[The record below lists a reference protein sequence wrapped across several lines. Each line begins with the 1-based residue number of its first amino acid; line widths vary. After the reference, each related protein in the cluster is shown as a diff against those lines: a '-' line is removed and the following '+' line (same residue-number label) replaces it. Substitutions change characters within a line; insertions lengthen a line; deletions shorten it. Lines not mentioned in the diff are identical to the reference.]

1 MLGYS
6 NFIYR
11 LQRLLSI
18 SMRLPFKRIG
28 EPPESAGGDRDGNQR
43 KSPSSYSL
51 SLKQLLLW
59 VGPALMVSIAYMD
72 PGNYGTDLAAGAG
85 YKYTLLWAGWLAS
98 GMAMLLQYLSGK
110 LGIASGHHV
119 AELVRQSLGGRRRY
133 VIPYWLAAEAAA
145 AATDLAEYL
154 GTVLGLNILFG
165 IPLIYCAIFGAL
177 DVIILL
183 TMMTRRFRLI
193 EQYFAILISILVLGI
208 FYDMFVIGHFD
219 LAQVAYASL
228 VPFAPDN
235 TSLFIAV
242 GMIGATVMPH
252 ALFVHSW
259 LSKNKMDLL
268 GTPINGDRAQAASV
282 KEMSNKAPD
291 EPHRAYSEVQ
301 KRSTNRLHRN
311 ETVIALTIAGVVN
324 AGILLVAIPL
334 YQGNGVNVNLT
345 VQTFVAEMSQIYG
358 PLIGI
363 LFALTLLAS
372 GLSSS
377 ALGTIAGQVI
387 MEGLIGKRLNIWA
400 RRIITRA
407 VNVFP
412 TTAAILL
419 GLSPLVLL
427 IYSQV
432 ILSLMIPLPMI
443 PLVYYTSKKK
453 FMGELV
459 NKKLT
464 VAFAVATVALILAFN
479 TLLLTTLV

>member
-1 MLGYS
+1 M
-6 NFIYR
+6 
-11 LQRLLSI
+11 
-18 SMRLPFKRIG
+18 PFKRTLA
-28 EPPESAGGDRDGNQR
+28 PPKEVPQEEKREQAERGPA
-43 KSPSSYSL
+43 PSSSLSL
-51 SLKQLLLW
+51 SLKQFLVW
-59 VGPALMVSIAYMD
+59 VGPGLMVSIAYMD
-72 PGNYGTDLAAGAG
+72 PGNYGTDIAAGAG
-85 YKYTLLWAGWLAS
+85 YKYALLWAGWLAS

-110 LGIASGHHV
+110 LGIASGQHL
-119 AELVRQSLGGRRRY
+119 AELVRRSLGGRRRY

-154 GTVLGLNILFG
+154 GTVLGLNILFH
-165 IPLIYCAIFGAL
+165 IPLIYCAVLGAL

-193 EQYFAILISILVLGI
+193 EQYFAILISILVIGI
-208 FYDMFVIGHFD
+208 FYDLLVIGHFD
-219 LAQVAYASL
+219 PAQVAYGSV
-228 VPFAPDN
+228 VPLAPD
-235 TSLFIAV
+235 SVALFIAV

-268 GTPINGDRAQAASV
+268 GTPVNGGKVVSIKD
-282 KEMSNKAPD
+282 MPKAT
-291 EPHRAYSEVQ
+291 EEHHHTYTREQKHR
-301 KRSTNRLHRN
+301 TNRLHRN
-311 ETVIALTIAGVVN
+311 ETILALTMAGVVN

-334 YQGNGVNVNLT
+334 FRGTGVNVGLT
-345 VQTFVAEMSQIYG
+345 VQDFVAGMSQIYG
-358 PLIGI
+358 PAIGV

-387 MEGLIGKRLNIWA
+387 MEGLIGKRWNIWA
-400 RRIITRA
+400 RRIITRI

-412 TTAAILL
+412 TTIAILL

-443 PLVYYTSKKK
+443 PLVYYTSKTK

-459 NKKLT
+459 NNRLT
-464 VAFAVATVALILAFN
+464 IVLALVAVALILSFN
-479 TLLLTTLV
+479 GLLLKTLV

>member
-1 MLGYS
+1 ME
-6 NFIYR
+6 
-11 LQRLLSI
+11 LLSTEGNAPI
-18 SMRLPFKRIG
+18 EGGASGDGGQVKG
-28 EPPESAGGDRDGNQR
+28 PPGTSF
-43 KSPSSYSL
+43 L
-51 SLKQLLLW
+51 TLKQLLLW
-59 VGPALMVSIAYMD
+59 AGPALMVSIAYMD
-72 PGNYGTDLAAGAG
+72 PGNYGTDIAAGAG
-85 YKYTLLWAGWLAS
+85 FRYALLWAGWLAS

-110 LGIASGHHV
+110 LGIASDRHL
-119 AELVRQSLGGRRRY
+119 AELVRASLGGKRRY
-133 VIPYWLAAEAAA
+133 VVPYWLAAEAAA

-165 IPLIYCAIFGAL
+165 IPLIYCAVFGAL
-177 DVIILL
+177 DVIVLL

-193 EQYFAILISILVLGI
+193 EQYFAILISILVIGI
-208 FYDMFVIGHFD
+208 FYDLLVIGHFD
-219 LAQVAYASL
+219 LGQVAYSSV
-228 VPFAPDN
+228 VPLAPD
-235 TSLFIAV
+235 SAALLIAV

-268 GTPINGDRAQAASV
+268 GTPVDGVKKAASISDMHSQSA
-282 KEMSNKAPD
+282 EGHHQFSL
-291 EPHRAYSEVQ
+291 RQ
-301 KRSTNRLHRN
+301 KQGTNRLHRN
-311 ETVIALTIAGVVN
+311 ETVIALTIAGAVN

-334 YQGNGVNVNLT
+334 FQGNGVNANLT
-345 VQTFVAEMSQIYG
+345 VQSFVSGMSAIYG
-358 PLIGI
+358 PLIGV
-363 LFALTLLAS
+363 LFACTLLAS

-387 MEGLIGKRLNIWA
+387 MEGLIGKHWNIWI

-412 TTAAILL
+412 TTIAILL

-427 IYSQV
+427 VYSQV

-459 NKKLT
+459 NRRFTIVMAL
-464 VAFAVATVALILAFN
+464 VTVALILSFN
-479 TLLLTTLV
+479 GLLLTTIA

>member
-1 MLGYS
+1 
-6 NFIYR
+6 
-11 LQRLLSI
+11 
-18 SMRLPFKRIG
+18 MRLSSKEALAPAEEVSKEIEST
-28 EPPESAGGDRDGNQR
+28 EPKPQGQIWRFVR
-43 KSPSSYSL
+43 
-51 SLKQLLLW
+51 W

-72 PGNYGTDLAAGAG
+72 PGNYGTDIAAGSG
-85 YKYTLLWAGWLAS
+85 YQYSLLWAGWLAS

-110 LGIASGHHV
+110 LGIASGFHLS
-119 AELVRQSLGGRRRY
+119 ELLRRSFGGKKRY
-133 VIPYWLAAEAAA
+133 VIPYWLAAEAAV

-193 EQYFAILISILVLGI
+193 EQYFAILISILVIGI
-208 FYDMFVIGHFD
+208 FYDLLSIGNFD
-219 LAQVAYASL
+219 IVQVAHGSI
-228 VPFAPDN
+228 VPLTPDN
-235 TSLFIAV
+235 AALFIAV

-268 GTPINGDRAQAASV
+268 GTPIIAGKGRAASI
-282 KEMSNKAPD
+282 KDMTTATPEENHQLHSR
-291 EPHRAYSEVQ
+291 EQ
-301 KRSTNRLHRN
+301 KRGINKFHRN

-334 YQGNGVNVNLT
+334 FQGNGVNVSLT
-345 VQTFVAEMSQIYG
+345 VNDFVDGMGKIYG
-358 PLIGI
+358 PAIGV

-387 MEGLIGKRLNIWA
+387 MEGLIGKRWNIWT
-400 RRIITRA
+400 RRIITRC

-412 TTAAILL
+412 TTIAILL

-432 ILSLMIPLPMI
+432 ILSIMIPLPMI
-443 PLVYYTSKKK
+443 PLVYYTSKRK

-459 NKKLT
+459 NRRLT
-464 VAFAVATVALILAFN
+464 IVIAVATVALILSFN
-479 TLLLTTLV
+479 GLLLKSIV

>member
-1 MLGYS
+1 MPVS
-6 NFIYR
+6 KT
-11 LQRLLSI
+11 S
-18 SMRLPFKRIG
+18 
-28 EPPESAGGDRDGNQR
+28 
-43 KSPSSYSL
+43 SPLSL
-51 SLKQLLLW
+51 SLKQFILW

-72 PGNYGTDLAAGAG
+72 PGNYGTDIAAGAG
-85 YKYTLLWAGWLAS
+85 YKYALLWAGWLAS

-110 LGIASGHHV
+110 LGIASGHHL
-119 AELVRQSLGGRRRY
+119 AELVRQSLGGKRKY

-177 DVIILL
+177 DVIILM

-193 EQYFAILISILVLGI
+193 EQYFAILISILVIGI
-208 FYDMFVIGHFD
+208 FYDLVVIGNFD
-219 LAQVAYASL
+219 LAQIGLGSIL
-228 VPFAPDN
+228 PNAPDS
-235 TSLFIAV
+235 TALFIAV

-268 GTPINGDRAQAASV
+268 GTPVNGGKVKPASISDMSMKAAESPRTYTREQ
-282 KEMSNKAPD
+282 K
-291 EPHRAYSEVQ
+291 HR
-301 KRSTNRLHRN
+301 TNRLHRN
-311 ETVIALTIAGVVN
+311 ETVLALSIAGVVN

-334 YQGNGVNVNLT
+334 FNGTGVNVNLT
-345 VQTFVAEMSQIYG
+345 VQQFVSGMSLIYG
-358 PLIGI
+358 PAIGI

-387 MEGLIGKRLNIWA
+387 MEGLIGKRWNIWA
-400 RRIITRA
+400 RRIITRV

-412 TTAAILL
+412 TTVAILL

-443 PLVYYTSKKK
+443 PLVYYTSRKK

-459 NKKLT
+459 NRRSTIFL
-464 VAFAVATVALILAFN
+464 ALATVALIISFN

>member
-1 MLGYS
+1 MRRPFTRVREPSEFPEGEQDCKPKMT
-6 NFIYR
+6 R
-11 LQRLLSI
+11 LEEGTSEGQVGHPTKKLSG
-18 SMRLPFKRIG
+18 SFPLP
-28 EPPESAGGDRDGNQR
+28 
-43 KSPSSYSL
+43 
-51 SLKQLLLW
+51 LKQFLLW
-59 VGPALMVSIAYMD
+59 AGPALMVSIAYMD
-72 PGNYGTDLAAGAG
+72 PGNYGTDIAAGAG
-85 YKYTLLWAGWLAS
+85 YRYALLWAGWLAS

-110 LGIASGHHV
+110 LGIASGRHV
-119 AELVRQSLGGRRRY
+119 AELVRTSLGGKKRY

-177 DVIILL
+177 DVIVLL
-183 TMMTRRFRLI
+183 TMMTRKFRLI
-193 EQYFAILISILVLGI
+193 EQYFAVLISILVIGI
-208 FYDMFVIGHFD
+208 FYDLLVIGHFD
-219 LAQVAYASL
+219 LGQIAYGSV
-228 VPFAPDN
+228 VPLTPDS
-235 TSLFIAV
+235 TALFIAV

-268 GTPINGDRAQAASV
+268 GTPINGNKAASIS
-282 KEMSNKAPD
+282 EMPIQTG
-291 EPHRAYSEVQ
+291 EVHVAYSREQ
-301 KRSTNRLHRN
+301 KQGTNRLHRN
-311 ETVIALTIAGVVN
+311 ETIIALTIAGVVN

-334 YQGNGVNVNLT
+334 FQGNGVNVNLT
-345 VQTFVAEMSQIYG
+345 VQGFVAGMSAIYG

-387 MEGLIGKRLNIWA
+387 MEGLIGKHLNIWI

-412 TTAAILL
+412 TTVAILL

-427 IYSQV
+427 VYSQV

-453 FMGELV
+453 FMGDLV
-459 NKKLT
+459 NKRFTIALAL
-464 VAFAVATVALILAFN
+464 VTVALILSFN
-479 TLLLTTLV
+479 GLLLTTLI